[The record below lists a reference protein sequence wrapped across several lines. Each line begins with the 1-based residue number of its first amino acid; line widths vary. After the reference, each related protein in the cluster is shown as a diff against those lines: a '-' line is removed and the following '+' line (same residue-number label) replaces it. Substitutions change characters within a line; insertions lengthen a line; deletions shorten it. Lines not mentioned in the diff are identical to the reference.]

1 METKLFDSE
10 LKIMDILWKEGDMT
24 AKKIS
29 DLLKEQVGW
38 NINTTYTLIKRC
50 ISKGAILRQEPN
62 FLCHALISREEV
74 QRQETDE
81 LLNKVF
87 DGSVNRLFASLLGRK
102 DLSAGEI
109 ARLKEMVSELE

>member
-10 LKIMDILWKEGDMT
+10 LKVMDILWRKGDLT

-29 DLLKEQVGW
+29 DLLHEQVGW

-50 ISKGAILRQEPN
+50 IAKGAILRQEPN

-81 LLNKVF
+81 LVNKVF
-87 DGSVNRLFASLLGRK
+87 DGSVDLLFASLLGRE
-102 DLSAGEI
+102 DLSSEEI
-109 ARLKEMVSELE
+109 ARLKALVNELE

>member
-10 LKIMDILWKEGDMT
+10 LKVMDILWRKGDLT

-29 DLLKEQVGW
+29 DLLHEQVGW

-50 ISKGAILRQEPN
+50 IAKGAILRQEPN

-81 LLNKVF
+81 LVNKVF
-87 DGSVNRLFASLLGRK
+87 DGSADLLFASLLGRK
-102 DLSAGEI
+102 DLSSEEI
-109 ARLKEMVSELE
+109 VRLKALVNELE

>member
-81 LLNKVF
+81 LLNTVF
-87 DGSVNRLFASLLGRK
+87 AGSVNLLFASLLGRK
-102 DLSAGEI
+102 DLSSEEI